1 MNDLEKMIME
11 EISNLDEM
19 RLVDILGFIRF
30 LKSEKPE
37 KQTWIEEW
45 FEQSLISIREREV
58 EFQITPEDIRREVQ
72 KRRNSPNG

>member
-1 MNDLEKMIME
+1 MNDLEQMIME
-11 EISNLDEM
+11 EISTLDEM

-45 FEQSLISIREREV
+45 FEQALKSIHEREV

>member
-11 EISNLDEM
+11 EISTLDEM